1 MWSIRPTLENTGL
14 KRAMEQIR
22 KERAVRTWRFFS
34 KFFPGRGWDKRG
46 IYWLPSHRLT
56 RLAFRQKCF
65 EYVFRKRYSISFYIP
80 LFLSFFSS
88 SFFFFIA
95 VKNLFY
101 IFRLFS
107 VRTVICII
115 QFLLSN
121 LSSMRPLTFK

>member
-22 KERAVRTWRFFS
+22 KGRAACTWRFFS
-34 KFFPGRGWDKRG
+34 KFFSGRGWDKRG

-88 SFFFFIA
+88 FFFFIA

-101 IFRLFS
+101 VLRLFS
-107 VRTVICII
+107 YSYSHMYYPI
-115 QFLLSN
+115 LLSN

>member
-22 KERAVRTWRFFS
+22 KGRAACTWRFFS

-65 EYVFRKRYSISFYIP
+65 EYVFQKRYSISFYSIIP
-80 LFLSFFSS
+80 FFLFIYIYKEFILRLSL
-88 SFFFFIA
+88 ILA
-95 VKNLFY
+95 
-101 IFRLFS
+101 
-107 VRTVICII
+107 RTVIRII
-115 QFLLSN
+115 QSCY
-121 LSSMRPLTFK
+121 PI

>member
-22 KERAVRTWRFFS
+22 KGRAACTWRFFS

-65 EYVFRKRYSISFYIP
+65 EYVFRKTLFDFLLYSIIP
-80 LFLSFFSS
+80 FF
-88 SFFFFIA
+88 FFFPFFFIA

-101 IFRLFS
+101 VLRLFS
-107 VRTVICII
+107 YSYSHMYYPI
-115 QFLLSN
+115 LLSN

>member
-22 KERAVRTWRFFS
+22 KGRAVCTWRFFS

-65 EYVFRKRYSISFYIP
+65 EYVFRKRYSISFYSIIP
-80 LFLSFFSS
+80 FFLFLYIY
-88 SFFFFIA
+88 IA

-101 IFRLFS
+101 VFRLFLLVQS
-107 VRTVICII
+107 YVLSNPII
-115 QFLLSN
+115 QFKFYAPFN
-121 LSSMRPLTFK
+121 F

>member
-1 MWSIRPTLENTGL
+1 MWGIRPTLENTGL

-88 SFFFFIA
+88 SFFFFYSRKEFILHLSFILCSYSYMYYPIP
-95 VKNLFY
+95 V
-101 IFRLFS
+101 
-107 VRTVICII
+107 I
-115 QFLLSN
+115 QFKFYAPFN
-121 LSSMRPLTFK
+121 F